1 MRLLSYIGQHSGA
14 FLIVG
19 VVVAALLPEVSSV
32 MRPALPFLVALI
44 LAVGFSQFDFR
55 HACLELLKPR
65 YFFKTLLI
73 VVIGTVIASVV
84 IRVSS
89 FFVEIPSDYLLL
101 AIVFVAAPPL
111 SSSISLSVLMGF
123 SARLTLQVALLGM
136 LLVPVLGP
144 LCFAIAGIEIS
155 VALWMMGFNIAMMII
170 GGFIMAL
177 IIQSMVGRDRIAAN
191 KNTFSGVAVI
201 TMILFLFPL
210 FDGVIA
216 QIREAPWQAFYL
228 LILALVLN
236 LGGHVG
242 MRWLLRK
249 RMPSEQADALAF
261 MFGNRN
267 VSIYLAVLPFN
278 PLLSV
283 FIAVAQIPIYITP
296 AIFTKKLNAT
306 KEKDL

>member
-14 FLIVG
+14 FLIIG

-44 LAVGFSQFDFR
+44 LAVGFAQFDFR

-65 YFFKTLLI
+65 CFFKTLLI
-73 VVIGTVIASVV
+73 VVLGTVIASVA
-84 IRVSS
+84 IRVLS
-89 FFVEIPSDYLLL
+89 FIIEIPNEYLLL

-177 IIQSMVGRDRIAAN
+177 IIQSVVGRDRIAAN

-216 QIREAPWQAFYL
+216 QIREAPLQAFYL
-228 LILALVLN
+228 LFLALLLN

-242 MRWLLRK
+242 MRWLLRQQI
-249 RMPSEQADALAF
+249 PSEQADALAF

-296 AIFTKKLNAT
+296 AIFTKKLGAD

>member
-44 LAVGFSQFDFR
+44 LAVGFAQFDFR

-65 YFFKTLLI
+65 CFFKTLLI

-123 SARLTLQVALLGM
+123 SARLTLQVALLSM

-155 VALWMMGFNIAMMII
+155 VALWMMGFNIALMII

-296 AIFTKKLNAT
+296 AIFTKKLNAN

>member
-44 LAVGFSQFDFR
+44 LAVGFAQFDFR

-65 YFFKTLLI
+65 CFFKTLLI

-177 IIQSMVGRDRIAAN
+177 IIQSVVGRDRIAAN

-296 AIFTKKLNAT
+296 AIFTKKLNAN